1 MSVLPLRK
9 LSPPPVAR
17 LTVVDRAQP
26 PAPRD
31 QIRDLAH
38 QLLAD
43 GVIDARAFATIARF
57 PAAEAEM
64 LPQTLLSLGLAR
76 NPALVRSMAV
86 HAGLEVIDPLDVPP
100 DPALIDRL
108 GAGACLRLGILPWGK
123 RHGMTCVLVASPGQI
138 ERRSDLLRAIFGPVR
153 FALAPADRI
162 EAAIALCRG
171 DELRQTA
178 ETLSPAGESC
188 RGMARPGRLLSV
200 SGAALAGLGLFFPG
214 ALLTVLTLAAL
225 LAMVLTTA
233 LTATALLAALRRSD
247 PPAGPKTALADVG
260 PLPRVSII
268 VALYREADIAAR
280 LVQRLGRIDYPRDR
294 LEILV
299 VLEDDDHQ
307 TRETLLD
314 TGLPPWMRLL
324 TVPGGTLKTKPRALN
339 YALPFC
345 RGSIIGVYDAED
357 APDPDQIK
365 TVARRFAAAGPQVA
379 CLQGVLDFYNP
390 THNWLSRAFTV
401 EYAIWFRV
409 VLPGLSRLGL
419 PVPLGGTTLFFR
431 RSALEAVG
439 GWDAHNVTEDADL
452 GLRLARHGYRT
463 EILASVTREEA
474 TCHPWRWVRQRSR
487 WIKGYMMT
495 WRVHIRR
502 PRLLWRALG
511 AKGFIAFNVLFLG
524 SIAQAALFPA
534 LVLLWAMSLGFP
546 HPVLPLLPA
555 GGALP
560 LIGLGLLCEAVRLA
574 VAVSALRAQGRH
586 LPLTWVFLPH
596 LVQPLA
602 CLAACKALFEMV
614 RHPFYWDKTQHGL
627 CSVAVT

>member
-9 LSPPPVAR
+9 LSPLPERR
-17 LTVVDRAQP
+17 LKVVDRAP
-26 PAPRD
+26 LPAPRD
-31 QIRDLAH
+31 QARDLAQH
-38 QLLAD
+38 LLAD
-43 GVIDARAFATIARF
+43 GVIDAHAVAAIVTH
-57 PAAEAEM
+57 PAADAEG
-64 LPQTLLSLGLAR
+64 LPQTLLSLGLAS
-76 NPALVRSMAV
+76 NPALTQSLARHS
-86 HAGLEVIDPLDVPP
+86 GLEVIDPLDSPP

-108 GAGACLRLGILPWGK
+108 GAEACLRLGLLPWG
-123 RHGMTCVLVASPGQI
+123 RHHGMVCVLVASPGQI
-138 ERRSDLLRAIFGPVR
+138 EHRSDLVRAIFGPVR

-162 EAAIALCRG
+162 EAALIRCRG
-171 DELRQTA
+171 DDLCRKA

-188 RGMARPGRLLSV
+188 RGMARPGRNLTLL
-200 SGAALAGLGLFFPG
+200 GAALAGLGLVSPSG
-214 ALLTVLTLAAL
+214 LLALLALAAL
-225 LAMVLTTA
+225 LAMVSTTA
-233 LTATALLAALRRSD
+233 LSAAALLAALRQRPATP
-247 PPAGPKTALADVG
+247 PPAALV
-260 PLPRVSII
+260 PLPQVSII
-268 VALYREADIAAR
+268 VALYREANIAAR

-294 LEILV
+294 LEILL

-307 TRETLLD
+307 TRAALLETR
-314 TGLPPWMRLL
+314 LPPWMRLL
-324 TVPGGTLKTKPRALN
+324 SVPGGTLKTKPRALN

-345 RGSIIGVYDAED
+345 RGSIVGIYDAED

-365 TVARRFAAAGPQVA
+365 AVARRFAICGPEVA

-390 THNWLSRAFTV
+390 ARNWLSRAFAV
-401 EYAIWFRV
+401 EYAVWFRV

-452 GLRLARHGYRT
+452 GIRLVRHGYRT
-463 EILASVTREEA
+463 DIIASVTREEA
-474 TCHPWRWVRQRSR
+474 NCRPWPWVRQRSR

-495 WRVHIRR
+495 WRVHMRR

-534 LVLLWAMSLGFP
+534 PLLLWAVSLGFS
-546 HPVLPLLPA
+546 HPLTELLPW
-555 GGALP
+555 GGVLAV
-560 LIGLGLLCEAVRLA
+560 IGLGLLSEAVRLA
-574 VAVSALRAQGRH
+574 LAVTGLRAQGRR

-602 CLAACKALFEMV
+602 CLAAGKALWEMV
-614 RHPFYWDKTQHGL
+614 RRPFYWDKTQHGL
-627 CSVAVT
+627 CGQAVI

>member
-1 MSVLPLRK
+1 
-9 LSPPPVAR
+9 
-17 LTVVDRAQP
+17 
-26 PAPRD
+26 
-31 QIRDLAH
+31 
-38 QLLAD
+38 
-43 GVIDARAFATIARF
+43 
-57 PAAEAEM
+57 
-64 LPQTLLSLGLAR
+64 
-76 NPALVRSMAV
+76 
-86 HAGLEVIDPLDVPP
+86 
-100 DPALIDRL
+100 
-108 GAGACLRLGILPWGK
+108 
-123 RHGMTCVLVASPGQI
+123 
-138 ERRSDLLRAIFGPVR
+138 
-153 FALAPADRI
+153 
-162 EAAIALCRG
+162 
-171 DELRQTA
+171 
-178 ETLSPAGESC
+178 
-188 RGMARPGRLLSV
+188 MARPGRLLWV
-200 SGAALAGLGLFFPG
+200 SGAALAGLGLFSPG
-214 ALLTVLTLAAL
+214 ALLTVLTFAAL

-247 PPAGPKTALADVG
+247 PPAAPETALADFG

-268 VALYREADIAAR
+268 VALYREANIAAR

-365 TVARRFAAAGPQVA
+365 TVARRFAATGPRVA

-390 THNWLSRAFTV
+390 TRNWLSRAFTV

-431 RSALEAVG
+431 RSALEAIG

-474 TCHPWRWVRQRSR
+474 TCRPWPWVRQRSR

-511 AKGFIAFNVLFLG
+511 AKGFIAFNILFLG

-546 HPVLPLLPA
+546 HPLLPLLPA
-555 GGALP
+555 GSTLT

-602 CLAACKALFEMV
+602 CLAACKALCELI
-614 RHPFYWDKTQHGL
+614 RRPFYWDKTQHGL